1 MPARRE
7 VEPPIIT
14 VPRYLA
20 AVRSLHGL
28 EVAEMARALHVS
40 PSVVRR
46 WLRGT
51 LVPTWRR
58 VRTMTGLWGGDP
70 QLLGMGAVLQRYCR
84 VSGLSLGEAVRMV
97 RSGRRTG
104 PERRAAPTRPRDRR
118 QLPLPIE
125 R

>member
-1 MPARRE
+1 VAARRE
-7 VEPPIIT
+7 NEPPIIT

-28 EVAEMARALHVS
+28 QAAEMARALHVS

-46 WLRGT
+46 WSRGT
-51 LVPTWRR
+51 LIPTWRR
-58 VRTMTGLWGGDP
+58 VRSMTGLWGGDP
-70 QLLGMGAVLQRYCR
+70 QLLGLGAVLQRYCR
-84 VSGLSLGEAVRMV
+84 ASGLSLVEAVRMV

-104 PERRAAPTRPRDRR
+104 PERRTATPRPRDRR
-118 QLPLPIE
+118 QLALPIE